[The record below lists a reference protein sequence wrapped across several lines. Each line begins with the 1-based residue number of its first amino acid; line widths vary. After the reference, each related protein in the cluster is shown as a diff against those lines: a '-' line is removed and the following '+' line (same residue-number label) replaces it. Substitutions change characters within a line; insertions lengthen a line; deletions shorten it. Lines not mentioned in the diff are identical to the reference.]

1 MEALAGTAAPGP
13 AYDLVFAD
21 PPYVLAA
28 EDLRSVLT
36 DLLANGWIA
45 PGALVVVER
54 SSRDEAWVWP
64 LGISADRER
73 RYGEAT
79 LWYGRAASPPE

>member
-1 MEALAGTAAPGP
+1 VEALAGTAAPEA

-21 PPYVLAA
+21 PPYALTAD
-28 EDLRSVLT
+28 ELRSVLA
-36 DLLANGWIA
+36 DLLANGWVA

-64 LGISADRER
+64 AGISPDRER

-79 LWYGRAASPPE
+79 LWYGRAAGPPE